1 MKIYKIYQTNYLK
14 AHEENLSNFIRFSSL
29 QKIPMKEQ
37 QELKLLEN
45 ILKNIVTAQ
54 LYFQEKIIK
63 L

>member
-1 MKIYKIYQTNYLK
+1 MKIYKIYKTNYLK
-14 AHEENLSNFIRFSSL
+14 AHEENLFNFIRFSSL

-45 ILKNIVTAQ
+45 VLKNIVTAQ